1 MSDLVRHSVAEAG
14 FTEALTFTLCACSD
28 VAEKFGKNIENIP
41 AVHIANPKTQ
51 DFQVNGNELFCAD
64 KHVNF

>member
-1 MSDLVRHSVAEAG
+1 MSDLIRHSVAEAG

-28 VAEKFGKNIENIP
+28 VAEKFGKKIEDIS

-51 DFQVNGNELFCAD
+51 DFQVKCNEFL
-64 KHVNF
+64 